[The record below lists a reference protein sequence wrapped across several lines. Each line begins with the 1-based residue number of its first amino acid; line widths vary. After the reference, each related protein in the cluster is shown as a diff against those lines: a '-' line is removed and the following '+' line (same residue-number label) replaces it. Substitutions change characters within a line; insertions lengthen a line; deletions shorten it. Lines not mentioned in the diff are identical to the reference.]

1 MGWHSGAGQGG
12 VGGTGAVAAE
22 DSIGVVARRRFWVRP
37 VASLALPGSGQWL
50 SHQSRAAAYLAAE
63 AYTLVRYLQL
73 MHRGRSAA
81 TAFRDLAFQV
91 ARGGFAPPP
100 AARDTAFEYF
110 ETMERYTASGQ
121 FSQTPG
127 PALVPES
134 DTTTYNGAVWR
145 LARRTYWR
153 NPDSPP
159 DPGSPEYVSAL
170 QFYEG
175 HAVGDGYRWSWSGAE
190 SELELYRA
198 TIAKS
203 DNAFRNA
210 QDQLGLLLANHV
222 ASAVDALISSRL
234 AGMVRRPAALHTSLG
249 PGGVAVDVSL
259 GF

>member
-1 MGWHSGAGQGG
+1 MSWQSGAGQGG
-12 VGGTGAVAAE
+12 GGAGAGE

-50 SHQSRAAAYLAAE
+50 SHQNRAAAYVVAE
-63 AYTLVRYLQL
+63 AYTLVRYFQL

-91 ARGGFAPPP
+91 ARGGFAPPS

-110 ETMERYTASGQ
+110 ETMERYMASGQ
-121 FSQTPG
+121 FNQSPG

-159 DPGSPEYVSAL
+159 DLGSPEYTSAL
-170 QFYEG
+170 QFYQG

-190 SELELYRA
+190 SQLEGYRA

-234 AGMVRRPAALHTSLG
+234 AGAVRRPAALHTTLG
-249 PGGVAVDVSL
+249 PGRVAVDLSL

>member
-121 FSQTPG
+121 FNQSPG

-159 DPGSPEYVSAL
+159 D
-170 QFYEG
+170 
-175 HAVGDGYRWSWSGAE
+175 
-190 SELELYRA
+190 
-198 TIAKS
+198 
-203 DNAFRNA
+203 NAFRNA
-210 QDQLGLLLANHV
+210 QEQLGLLLANHV

-234 AGMVRRPAALHTSLG
+234 AGVVRRPAALHTSLG